1 MSRWARWRGMGGL
14 ADNLV
19 SYGVGGE
26 CALVADYGK
35 GDAQGPAEGQ
45 GGVVHPARGQGHP
58 SPGLQDPGYGLFGPL
73 GEGSVGLAVVD
84 GAVDV

>member
-1 MSRWARWRGMGGL
+1 MVSHEDVGIQASVFEEANEPMGEVEGYGGL

-35 GDAQGPAEGQ
+35 GDAQG
-45 GGVVHPARGQGHP
+45 
-58 SPGLQDPGYGLFGPL
+58 L
-73 GEGSVGLAVVD
+73 G
-84 GAVDV
+84 